1 MTKVVTEQEIKKA
14 ERDFDRTEEIKKI
27 VEEDKEL
34 LKKLE

>member
-1 MTKVVTEQEIKKA
+1 MTETVTEQEIKKA
-14 ERDFDRTEEIKKI
+14 EEDFSRREEIKEI

>member
-1 MTKVVTEQEIKKA
+1 MTEAVTEQEIKKA
-14 ERDFDRTEEIKKI
+14 EENFSRREEIKEI

>member
-1 MTKVVTEQEIKKA
+1 MTEAVTEQEIKKA
-14 ERDFDRTEEIKKI
+14 EKDFSRREEIKEI

>member
-1 MTKVVTEQEIKKA
+1 MTKAVTEQEIEKA
-14 ERDFDRTEEIKKI
+14 EREFSRREEIREI

>member
-1 MTKVVTEQEIKKA
+1 MTEAVTEQEIKKA
-14 ERDFDRTEEIKKI
+14 EENFSRRKDIKEI

>member
-1 MTKVVTEQEIKKA
+1 MTETVTEQEIKKA
-14 ERDFDRTEEIKKI
+14 EEDFSRREEIKKI

>member
-1 MTKVVTEQEIKKA
+1 MTETVTEQEIKEA
-14 ERDFDRTEEIKKI
+14 ERDFSRREEIREI

>member
-1 MTKVVTEQEIKKA
+1 MTNAVTEQKIKEA
-14 ERDFDRTEEIKKI
+14 ERDFDRRKELKSI

>member
-1 MTKVVTEQEIKKA
+1 MRDAVTEQEIKEVEKN
-14 ERDFDRTEEIKKI
+14 FDRRREIKEI